1 MVMVMVTAGRRGKWK
16 CIIRGLYFSEQSCF
30 CFLLFFFFFLV
41 SFIFGSI
48 SSLSHQWKPRYLY
61 TLLALLVCFDGLSLH
76 LGGLKA
82 KDEKYTQPYIESI
95 SNPACITCGSVSN
108 RVALVI
114 PKCHLGSVS

>member
-1 MVMVMVTAGRRGKWK
+1 MHHKGSLFFGAV
-16 CIIRGLYFSEQSCF
+16 L
-30 CFLLFFFFFLV
+30 FLLSSLFFLV